1 VVAYI
6 RVSSKA
12 QAQEGL
18 SMEAQEE
25 RIRGWCQAQELQL
38 VAVERDAARSGGK
51 LNRPGLQVALDRLES
66 GEADGLIVLK
76 LDRLTR
82 SVSDLGHLL
91 EDYFGPTSQWS
102 LVCVT
107 ESIDTNTA
115 SGRLTA
121 NVLMSVAQWE
131 REIASERTRSV
142 MEYKREK
149 GEFLGGEPPYG
160 FRVVEGD
167 DGVARLEPDDGERQA
182 MKMARG
188 LRTRLD
194 CSLQDIADAFN
205 EDGMPRRN
213 GRPWTRQAISRLL
226 E

>member
-1 VVAYI
+1 
-6 RVSSKA
+6 
-12 QAQEGL
+12 
-18 SMEAQEE
+18 MEAQEE
-25 RIRGWCQAQELQL
+25 RIRGWCRAQDIQL

-51 LNRPGLQVALDRLES
+51 LNRPGLQVALERLEA
-66 GEADGLIVLK
+66 GEAEGLIVLK

-91 EDYFGPTSQWS
+91 EDYFGPSSPWS

-107 ESIDTNTA
+107 ESIDTHTA

-142 MEYKREK
+142 KQYKKQK

-167 DGVARLEPDDGERQA
+167 DGVARVEPDPAERHA
-182 MKMARG
+182 MRMARD
-188 LRTRLD
+188 LREKMP

-205 EDGMPRRN
+205 EDGIPRRN
-213 GRPWTRQAISRLL
+213 ERPWTRQAIGRLL